1 MFMKIA
7 ILFFLLISSESLVAR
22 PVSYSG
28 GLTVMSYNND
38 ARNSFLVHYSPTSK
52 YSIGYKAAYWQ
63 EKKYWLNA
71 FNINYLAK
79 RINKKKSQANI
90 YLNIG
95 LGLLTTDYKE
105 YNNNKKELVSYGG
118 VSTDWET
125 RRLFSSYNINAIK
138 SKTVD
143 GTFMQKVRLGF
154 APYLAGYGKLHTWLM
169 YELHHMPEDSKTF
182 TSNGV
187 IRFFKSTNLLELG
200 LDENKNTTLNF
211 IKRF

>member
-1 MFMKIA
+1 MKIA
-7 ILFFLLISSESLVAR
+7 ILFLLLISSVSLVAR

-28 GLTVMSYNND
+28 GWTAMSYND
-38 ARNSFLVHYSPTSK
+38 YARNSFLVHYSPTSK
-52 YSIGYKAAYWQ
+52 YSIGYKAAYWY
-63 EKKYWLNA
+63 EKEYWLNA

-90 YLNIG
+90 YFNTG

-105 YNNNKKELVSYGG
+105 YNNKKELVSYGG

-125 RRLFSSYNINAIK
+125 RRLFISYNINAIK

-143 GTFMQKVRLGF
+143 GTFMQKARAGF
-154 APYLAGYGKLHTWLM
+154 TPYLAGYGKLHTWLM
-169 YELHHMPEDSKTF
+169 YELHHMPEDNKTL
-182 TSNGV
+182 TSNIV